1 MGGIIGCGSPQYNF
15 INDSS
20 GKTCL
25 TYFNISDSDSDLKS
39 YPIITHGR
47 WESKQLPR
55 SYLKGRNT
63 WSDGWECLIKC
74 NGDTITVYDPY
85 NYFDQINRNSSSI
98 KYEKMKD
105 QQFYKIFYDS
115 TTEEYIKLSSEHR

>member
-1 MGGIIGCGSPQYNF
+1 MSGIKGCVSPKYNF

-25 TYFNISDSDSDLKS
+25 TYFNISDSDLKS
-39 YPIITHGR
+39 YTIMTNGR
-47 WESKQLPR
+47 WEAKQLPR

-63 WSDGWECLIKC
+63 WRDGWECLIKC

-85 NYFDQINRNSSSI
+85 NYFDQINLNSSSI
-98 KYEKMKD
+98 NTRK
-105 QQFYKIFYDS
+105 
-115 TTEEYIKLSSEHR
+115 